1 MRGYNFS
8 LSKVRLMSYHLG
20 GMMKNSKERFV
31 AVVPAGQKV
40 VVKQKAGGSAV
51 ENRVRL
57 AYRLLNTLD
66 DALRTLMKRRG
77 ELSAYMIEALETAD
91 FAKMALVDIN
101 LEPKAPEVN
110 IFMPD
115 ELYKKIRTT
124 AEKRD
129 VSLNVVVNSAMAQWL
144 SKKGIVDIRPL

>member
-1 MRGYNFS
+1 MV
-8 LSKVRLMSYHLG
+8 LLVSYHLG
-20 GMMKNSKERFV
+20 GMPKNPKERFV

-40 VVKQKAGGSAV
+40 VVKQKAPASDT

-77 ELSAYMIEALETAD
+77 ELSLYMIEALEVAD
-91 FAKMALVDIN
+91 FSKMALVDIN

-110 IFMPD
+110 MFMPD
-115 ELYKKIRTT
+115 ELYRKIRAA

-129 VSLNVVVNSAMAQWL
+129 VSLNVIVNSAMALWL
-144 SKKGIVDIRPL
+144 SKKGLVDIRPL

>member
-1 MRGYNFS
+1 MI
-8 LSKVRLMSYHLG
+8 LLMSYHLG
-20 GMMKNSKERFV
+20 GMATKNPKERFV

-40 VVKQKAGGSAV
+40 VVKQKARASDT
-51 ENRVRL
+51 ESRVRL

-77 ELSAYMIEALETAD
+77 ELSLYMIEALEVAD
-91 FAKMALVDIN
+91 FSKMALVDIN

-110 IFMPD
+110 MFMPD
-115 ELYKKIRTT
+115 EIYKKIRAA

-129 VSLNVVVNSAMAQWL
+129 VSLNVIVNSAMALWL
-144 SKKGIVDIRPL
+144 SKKGLVDIRPL

>member
-1 MRGYNFS
+1 
-8 LSKVRLMSYHLG
+8 
-20 GMMKNSKERFV
+20 MKNSKERFV

-40 VVKQKAGGSAV
+40 VVKQKTGGAAV

-91 FAKMALVDIN
+91 FPKMALVDIN

-110 IFMPD
+110 MFMPD

-144 SKKGIVDIRPL
+144 SKKGLVDIRPM

>member
-1 MRGYNFS
+1 
-8 LSKVRLMSYHLG
+8 MSYHLG
-20 GMMKNSKERFV
+20 GMAKNSKERFV

-40 VVKQKAGGSAV
+40 VVKQKTGGSAV

-77 ELSAYMIEALETAD
+77 ELSAYMIEALESAD
-91 FAKMALVDIN
+91 FTKMALVDIN
-101 LEPKAPEVN
+101 IEAKAPEVN
-110 IFMPD
+110 MFMPD
-115 ELYKKIRTT
+115 ELYKKIRTA

-129 VSLNVVVNSAMAQWL
+129 VSLNVIVNSAMALWL
-144 SKKGIVDIRPL
+144 SKKGLVDIRPL